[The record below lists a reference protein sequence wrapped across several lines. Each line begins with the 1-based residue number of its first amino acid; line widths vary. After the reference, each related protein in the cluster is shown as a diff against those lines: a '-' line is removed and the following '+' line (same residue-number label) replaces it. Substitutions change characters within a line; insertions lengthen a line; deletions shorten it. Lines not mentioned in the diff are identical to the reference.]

1 MHSANYYLHT
11 MALTTI
17 VSFNLTFHAPTSNK
31 AMPVTTSD
39 ICMTVMVYSVVGNQK
54 YEVACDGTIVIPNL
68 MKIHQFVQMSLEGA
82 NI

>member
-1 MHSANYYLHT
+1 
-11 MALTTI
+11 
-17 VSFNLTFHAPTSNK
+17 
-31 AMPVTTSD
+31 MPVTTSD

-54 YEVACDGTIVIPNL
+54 YEAACDGTIFIPDF